1 MSDTKQLT
9 IVVGCDDAGL
19 EYKDRLKADLE
30 KDSRVKAVI
39 DVGITGSD
47 KTAYPHIAVD
57 AARKIASGEADR
69 ALLICGTGESSE
81 SRPEGATRGKP
92 RRAARG

>member
-1 MSDTKQLT
+1 MTTAPQYT

-19 EYKDRLKADLE
+19 QYKDQLKADLE

-39 DVGITGSD
+39 DVGITGDD

-57 AARKIASGEADR
+57 AARKVASGEADR
-69 ALLICGTGESSE
+69 ALLICGTGECADAE
-81 SRPEGATRGKP
+81 AAGK
-92 RRAARG
+92 

>member
-19 EYKDRLKADLE
+19 EYKDRLKADFE
-30 KDSRVKAVI
+30 KDPRVKAVI

-69 ALLICGTGESSE
+69 ALLICGTGE
-81 SRPEGATRGKP
+81 
-92 RRAARG
+92 